1 LKEITSDVETLFRRC
16 YDAFNRR
23 DLDGA
28 LALMHPDVTWQNGW
42 EGGWVNGRDGVRS
55 YWQRQWSALDPR
67 VEPRGIVWDDVGRV
81 TISAHQQVRDLTGNI
96 LSDSM
101 VTHVYELRDGLVW
114 RMEIR

>member
-16 YDAFNRR
+16 YDAFNCR

-42 EGGWVNGRDGVRS
+42 EGGWVKGRDGVRS
-55 YWQRQWSALDPR
+55 YWQRQWSVLDPR
-67 VEPRGIVWDDVGRV
+67 VEPRAIAWDDDGRV
-81 TISAHQQVRDLTGNI
+81 TISVHQEVRDLTGNI
-96 LSDSM
+96 LSDAM
-101 VTHVYELRDGLVW
+101 VTHVYEIRDGLVW